1 MLTITDLHV
10 QFRSRSHEAVK
21 GISLQ
26 LADGEILGLVGESG
40 SGKTVTALTVS
51 GLLNRRQAQCRGSV
65 LLDGQELLDCTERD
79 WLSLRGNRI
88 GVVFQ
93 EPMTALNPLLKIGV
107 QVEEGL
113 RVHSALSPQE
123 RRKRALEAL
132 AAVDLREPERV
143 YRSYPHELSGGMLQR
158 VCIAAALLQEPRL
171 LIADEAVS
179 ALDVSI
185 QRQILELLAELR
197 QELGLAYLFISH
209 DLNVVWQL
217 CDRVLVMQNGCI
229 VEQGDVREIFDAP
242 QHPYTKELLAA
253 AQGEDVL

>member
-1 MLTITDLHV
+1 MTQELVLEVQQVSSFYHGRETRQILRDVSFQLH
-10 QFRSRSHEAVK
+10 
-21 GISLQ
+21 G
-26 LADGEILGLVGESG
+26 GEILGLVGESG
-40 SGKTVTALTVS
+40 SGKTTLARAIVGTVDHT
-51 GLLNRRQAQCRGSV
+51 G
-65 LLDGQELLDCTERD
+65 
-79 WLSLRGNRI
+79 RI
-88 GVVFQ
+88 THHTKRPQMIFQ
-93 EPMTALNPLLKIGV
+93 NPAAALNPAHSSRWTLEEALRLIGV
-107 QVEEGL
+107 REKAERLRRVEAMAERVGL
-113 RVHSALSPQE
+113 PREL
-123 RRKRALEAL
+123 L
-132 AAVDLREPERV
+132 AARPR
-143 YRSYPHELSGGMLQR
+143 ELSGGQKQR